1 MTLPFTNRRV
11 RLLHGLVLLLVLAAL
26 AACDRD
32 GGPDLPGGSKT
43 LTSADG
49 ALQLRV
55 PSSWSEQTDLNP
67 AAALQAADLDDEAY
81 AVLIEDPREPFKSMD
96 LGKFADTEMQKL
108 VNRVGLA
115 NLTGPKLVE
124 VDGNQAVQYQIKGFH
139 NEVEVVYLYTFV
151 ETPDRFLKV
160 VTWSL
165 AGKFDANRPVLEE
178 VTTSV
183 RQLKPLEASPE
194 PSGADPGVAP
204 PPAATVDPNQIDRG
218 GGL

>member
-1 MTLPFTNRRV
+1 M
-11 RLLHGLVLLLVLAAL
+11 LLAL
-26 AACDRD
+26 AACDR
-32 GGPDLPGGSKT
+32 GGSPPDLPGGSKT
-43 LTSADG
+43 ITSTDG
-49 ALQLRV
+49 ALQFRV
-55 PSSWSEQTDLNP
+55 PASWSEQSDLNP
-67 AAALQAADLDDEAY
+67 AAALQAADLDREAY
-81 AVLIEDPREPFKSMD
+81 GVVIEDPREPFKAMD

-108 VNRVGLA
+108 VTRVGLA
-115 NLTGPKLVE
+115 NLAGPKLVE
-124 VDGNQAVQYQIKGFH
+124 VDGNQAVQYRIRGLY

-165 AGKFDANRPVLEE
+165 ADKFEDNRPILEE

-183 RQLKPLEASPE
+183 RQLKALEASPA
-194 PSGADPGVAP
+194 PTGADPGVAP